1 MDVHIDEMS
10 TTVRVV
16 DSQSVLSPAVLAQIV
31 KAVIAAIDAREGT
44 ERIRHSETR
53 IRSVVEQ
60 QEERRSG
67 G

>member
-1 MDVHIDEMS
+1 MDVHIDEIS
-10 TTVRVV
+10 TQVRVL
-16 DSQSVLSPAVLAQIV
+16 DGEALLTPQVLDQIVRAVLQRLETRQRT
-31 KAVIAAIDAREGT
+31 D
-44 ERIRHSETR
+44 RIRQSETR

>member
-1 MDVHIDEMS
+1 MDVHIDEIS
-10 TTVRVV
+10 TQVRVL
-16 DSQSVLSPAVLAQIV
+16 DGEALLTPQVLEQIVRAVLQRLETRQRT
-31 KAVIAAIDAREGT
+31 D
-44 ERIRHSETR
+44 RIRQSETR